1 MRAARIHE
9 MDQLLGQVLR
19 RVGRGHHVEVRVL
32 EQETDRLTPP
42 RVGAVRH
49 DELQLGVEEADLVQ
63 VERTL
68 GLRRHRRAGGAGI
81 DRDRQGGPHCL
92 WGGRGVEPFVLR
104 AVEVVAG
111 AADQERGPR
120 LRGPGGRIEPA
131 VDGLRPLG
139 SARHARTVAQGGTEA
154 PAPGPPPVLPAV
166 DRKRTAVLGGASGHP
181 PFFLDGGRTMRI
193 TRCTLLGLTLLLVAC
208 GEGGVDWNA
217 PENLALREKSAKVAE
232 GVQLEYWSLVDAGC
246 QPVYDALVD
255 IEHYPDFIPG
265 VDRAN
270 LLNVTPT
277 SKTAQIAQ
285 RVIGRQ
291 SNAKVEWTFHPEKH
305 EIDFKTLS
313 SDLNF
318 NDGHYEL
325 EPSPDGKRCLV
336 RSSYLV
342 KEGQGMAQSVP
353 IGVLAAGTK
362 EAFLAAAQGVKKR
375 AAGGTPG

>member
-1 MRAARIHE
+1 
-9 MDQLLGQVLR
+9 
-19 RVGRGHHVEVRVL
+19 
-32 EQETDRLTPP
+32 
-42 RVGAVRH
+42 
-49 DELQLGVEEADLVQ
+49 
-63 VERTL
+63 
-68 GLRRHRRAGGAGI
+68 
-81 DRDRQGGPHCL
+81 
-92 WGGRGVEPFVLR
+92 
-104 AVEVVAG
+104 
-111 AADQERGPR
+111 
-120 LRGPGGRIEPA
+120 
-131 VDGLRPLG
+131 
-139 SARHARTVAQGGTEA
+139 
-154 PAPGPPPVLPAV
+154 
-166 DRKRTAVLGGASGHP
+166 
-181 PFFLDGGRTMRI
+181 MRI

-208 GEGGVDWNA
+208 GEGDVDWNA
-217 PENLALREKSAKVAE
+217 PENFVLREKSAKVGE

-277 SKTAQIAQ
+277 SKTVQIAQ

-325 EPSPDGKRCLV
+325 EPSPDG
-336 RSSYLV
+336 
-342 KEGQGMAQSVP
+342 QGMAQSVP

-362 EAFLAAAQGVKKR
+362 DAFLAAAQGVKKR

>member
-1 MRAARIHE
+1 
-9 MDQLLGQVLR
+9 
-19 RVGRGHHVEVRVL
+19 
-32 EQETDRLTPP
+32 
-42 RVGAVRH
+42 
-49 DELQLGVEEADLVQ
+49 
-63 VERTL
+63 
-68 GLRRHRRAGGAGI
+68 
-81 DRDRQGGPHCL
+81 
-92 WGGRGVEPFVLR
+92 
-104 AVEVVAG
+104 
-111 AADQERGPR
+111 
-120 LRGPGGRIEPA
+120 
-131 VDGLRPLG
+131 
-139 SARHARTVAQGGTEA
+139 
-154 PAPGPPPVLPAV
+154 
-166 DRKRTAVLGGASGHP
+166 
-181 PFFLDGGRTMRI
+181 MRI
-193 TRCTLLGLTLLLVAC
+193 TRCTLLGLVLLLVAC

-217 PENLALREKSAKVAE
+217 PENLVLREKSAKVNE

-246 QPVYDALVD
+246 QAVYDALVD

-277 SKTAQIAQ
+277 SKTVQIAQ

-336 RSSYLV
+336 RSGFLV